1 VTTGHWA
8 ACHLH
13 DAGPTFPLAKPAGM

>member
-1 VTTGHWA
+1 MPGHWA

-13 DAGPTFPLAKPAGM
+13 DGGLRFPLEKPAGT